1 VNLIMTFFAFYGN
14 TARMQQN
21 FLSQVQDRFSWN
33 AASKRRLIFSI
44 RLTIVVGLVYFL
56 SARLS
61 LFLLTQP
68 DGVAVFWPAAGVSSG
83 VLIALGRDARWPV
96 AIGVMAATIVAN
108 LTSDRTIL
116 ASIAFASC
124 DAGEALLTAWLI
136 ERYLGRDFSLTRLR
150 HVLWLLAAAV
160 IATACSGV
168 GAAVAYKLF
177 HSPDVPALI
186 TWQHWSSSDAI
197 GIITAAPLM
206 VGLAE
211 LLRDRPS
218 PRELIEGVGAVIAV
232 AAAVAIIIFMVP
244 EAWWNR
250 IAPVELLFPM
260 LLWLAARCR
269 PAFTAAA
276 VFVVSLMIASALIFR
291 LGHFSAA
298 ELSMSEQVFAAQAQ
312 SLGVA
317 IFAFVLAALF
327 AERRRHEAV
336 ITESENRMRAILNT
350 VVDGIIT
357 LDDHGTIESLN
368 PAAARVFGCGPED
381 VVGRTVEILM
391 PEFYGRELDGE
402 RDDDP
407 RNGQV
412 KMIGSGREVTGKRK
426 DGSIVP
432 VELAVSDMEVAGR
445 KMLTG
450 VVRDITER
458 KRAEEHQDLLIAELD
473 HRVKNVLAQVAVV
486 AASTR
491 QGSRSIDEF
500 LRSLDG
506 RIQSMAAAHT
516 LLSKSGWQSVGL
528 DALVRNQLAPYTTGA
543 NITISGP
550 DVMLAST
557 EIQAVA
563 RVLHELATNA
573 AKYGAL
579 STPSGQVSVAWDL
592 HLSGPATRLVLL
604 WREIGGPAVAADI
617 QPSYGTNLIRN
628 LIPHELGGAVELV
641 FAAEG
646 VNCRIEIPA
655 RKA

>member
-1 VNLIMTFFAFYGN
+1 MQQGFVSQVHDRLLRYA
-14 TARMQQN
+14 TARLQ
-21 FLSQVQDRFSWN
+21 
-33 AASKRRLIFSI
+33 LILSI
-44 RLTIVVGLVYFL
+44 RLAVIVGLAYFL

-83 VLIALGRDARWPV
+83 VLIALGRNARWPV
-96 AIGVMAATIVAN
+96 AIGVVAATSVAN
-108 LTSDRTIL
+108 LTSDRTIV
-116 ASIAFASC
+116 ASISFALC
-124 DAGEALLTAWLI
+124 DAGEALLAAWLI
-136 ERYLGRDFSLTRLR
+136 ERSLGHDFSMTRLR
-150 HVLWLLAAAV
+150 HVLWLMAAAL
-160 IATACSGV
+160 IATACAGV
-168 GAAVAYKLF
+168 AAAVAYKLF
-177 HSPDVPALI
+177 HSPDVPALV
-186 TWQHWSSSDAI
+186 TWQHWFFSDAI
-197 GIITAAPLM
+197 GIITVAPLM

-211 LLRDRPS
+211 AVRAPPS
-218 PRELIEGVGAVIAV
+218 GRELIEGVGAVVAVV
-232 AAAVAIIIFMVP
+232 AATVIIVFMVP
-244 EAWWNR
+244 AVWWNR

-276 VFVVSLMIASALIFR
+276 VFVVSLMIASAVIFG
-291 LGHFSAA
+291 LGHFSDID
-298 ELSMSEQVFAAQAQ
+298 LSMSEQVFTAQAG

-336 ITESENRMRAILNT
+336 ITESENRMRVILRT
-350 VVDGIIT
+350 VADGIIT
-357 LDDHGTIESLN
+357 LDDQGTIENLN
-368 PAAARVFGCGPED
+368 PAAARVFGYGPED
-381 VVGRTVEILM
+381 VVGQSVEILM
-391 PEFYGRELDGE
+391 PEFYE
-402 RDDDP
+402 RQLGDEQDERARDA
-407 RNGQV
+407 QA
-412 KMIGSGREVTGKRK
+412 KMIRFGREVTGKRK

-432 VELAVSDMEVAGR
+432 VELAVSNMEVAGR

-458 KRAEEHQDLLIAELD
+458 KRTEEHQELLVTELD

-486 AASTR
+486 AVSTR
-491 QGSRSIDEF
+491 QASHSIDDF

-516 LLSKSGWQSVGL
+516 LLSRSGWQSVSL
-528 DALVRNQLAPYTTGA
+528 DALVGNQLAPYMTGA
-543 NITISGP
+543 NIAISGP
-550 DVMLAST
+550 NVMLAST

-579 STPSGQVSVAWDL
+579 STPRGQVSVIWDL
-592 HLSGPATRLVLL
+592 QASGPATSLVLL
-604 WREIGGPAVAADI
+604 WREAGGPPVPSDI

-628 LIPHELGGAVELV
+628 LVPHELGGAVDLV

-646 VNCRIEIPA
+646 VNCRIEIA
-655 RKA
+655 VKKA

>member
-1 VNLIMTFFAFYGN
+1 VNFITAFSVFYATIAGMLQ
-14 TARMQQN
+14 R
-21 FLSQVQDRFSWN
+21 FLSHVQDRPPWD
-33 AASKRRLIFSI
+33 AAATRRLMLSI
-44 RLTIVVGLVYFL
+44 RLAIVVGLAYFL

-83 VLIALGRDARWPV
+83 VLIALGRGARWPV
-96 AIGVMAATIVAN
+96 AVGVVAATSVAN
-108 LTSDRTIL
+108 LTSDRTVV
-116 ASIAFASC
+116 ASILFALC

-136 ERYLGRDFSLTRLR
+136 ERYLGRDFSMTRLR
-150 HVLWLLAAAV
+150 HVLWLMAAAF
-160 IATACSGV
+160 IATACAGV
-168 GAAVAYKLF
+168 AATVAYKLF
-177 HSPDVPALI
+177 HSPDVPALV
-186 TWQHWSSSDAI
+186 TWQHWFFSDAI
-197 GIITAAPLM
+197 GIITVAPLM

-211 LLRDRPS
+211 VVRAPPPR
-218 PRELIEGVGAVIAV
+218 RELIEGIGAVVAV
-232 AAAVAIIIFMVP
+232 AAAIVIIIFLVP
-244 EAWWNR
+244 EVWWNR

-291 LGHFSAA
+291 LGHFSDV
-298 ELSMSEQVFAAQAQ
+298 ELSMAEQVFAAQAGT
-312 SLGVA
+312 LGVA

-336 ITESENRMRAILNT
+336 ITESENRMRAILHT

-357 LDDHGTIESLN
+357 LDDHGTIENLN
-368 PAAARVFGCGPED
+368 PAAARVFGYGPED
-381 VVGRTVEILM
+381 VVGQSVEILM
-391 PEFYGRELDGE
+391 PEFYERELGDEQDE
-402 RDDDP
+402 RP
-407 RNGQV
+407 RSNQV
-412 KMIGSGREVTGKRK
+412 KTIRFGREVTGKRK

-445 KMLTG
+445 KMSTG

-458 KRAEEHQDLLIAELD
+458 KRTEEHQEFLVAELD

-491 QGSRSIDEF
+491 QGSHSIDEF
-500 LRSLDG
+500 LGSLDG

-516 LLSKSGWQSVGL
+516 LLSRSGWQSVGL
-528 DALVRNQLAPYTTGA
+528 DALVGNQLAPYTTGA

-550 DVMLAST
+550 DVMLTST

-579 STPSGQVSVAWDL
+579 STPSGQVSVIWDL
-592 HLSGPATRLVLL
+592 QASGQATSLILL
-604 WREIGGPAVAADI
+604 WREIGGPPVPADV

-628 LIPHELGGAVELV
+628 LIPHELGGVVDLV

-646 VNCRIEIPA
+646 VNCRIEIPVKEA
-655 RKA
+655 